1 MADIFDQVA
10 SQGNYQQTANT
21 GYQGSAPRGDI
32 FDKIE
37 YQPATQPV
45 QQAPQQPDIFDQ
57 VQYQPQETQLA

>member
-32 FDKIE
+32 FDQIE
-37 YQPATQPV
+37 YQPPVQPV

-57 VQYQPQETQLA
+57 VEYQPQ